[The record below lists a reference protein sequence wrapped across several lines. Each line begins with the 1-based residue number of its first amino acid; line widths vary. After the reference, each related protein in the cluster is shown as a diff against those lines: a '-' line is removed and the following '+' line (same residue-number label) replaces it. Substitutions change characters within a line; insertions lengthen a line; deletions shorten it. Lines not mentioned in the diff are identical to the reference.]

1 VQNLHCKDK
10 RSVWFV
16 VHKGVLFVLAVF
28 KFFVTVYFKCSI
40 RRHPQSGNIT
50 GYYRLVESY
59 RNADDRICHRTILN
73 VGFMEDTTVEQ
84 RNKIQ
89 KHLTHKYEHRQ
100 ILFEE
105 TDPVVIKYVDELWKR
120 IIDTQRLDIVLFDQ
134 RVRMVDI
141 DTINHRDVREVGAE
155 WIGYHTWDKLQLTP
169 LLLSKGW
176 TEEQVQLA
184 AAQVISRAVYPA
196 SELKTA
202 RWIKENSAVC
212 ELTGYDIEKVTKD
225 KLYQSALSLY
235 TLKDELE
242 KHLSTRT
249 NDLFDIEDKI
259 ILYDLTNTYFE
270 GEHRKSRLA
279 KFGKSKEKRSDAKLV
294 VLALVVNI
302 EGFVKYSSI
311 HQGNIADCNTLSTM
325 IDKLAT
331 HTCKQKKAVIVLDA
345 GIATEENL
353 ALIEAKGYKYLC
365 VSRSKLKQYQA
376 VQDRLTVLMDTKS
389 NKAIRLRAVTTEK
402 NTDYYLEVKSN
413 AKEKK
418 EAGMKN
424 QFEHR
429 FEEALQRIH
438 KGVHSKGGIR
448 QADKVHQR
456 IGRAK
461 ERYPSVQ
468 QYYIIDVSVNEKTKV
483 VTQIAWKKDE
493 ARHGDKTDSLGI
505 YFLRTNLNVADEVI
519 VWNIYN
525 TIREI
530 ENTFRTLKTDLDL
543 RPIYHKND
551 DATMAHLHL
560 GILAYWM
567 VNTVRHQLKSQKINS
582 CWTEI
587 VRIANTQK
595 VITTTG
601 KNTFNQVASTRKCS
615 EPNENLKSIYDIL
628 KTNYK
633 PFRKRKSVVHKP
645 TPKKIETQQL
655 RLLQPT

>member
-1 VQNLHCKDK
+1 M
-10 RSVWFV
+10 
-16 VHKGVLFVLAVF
+16 
-28 KFFVTVYFKCSI
+28 YFKCSI
-40 RRHPQSGNIT
+40 RRHPETGNIT

-73 VGFMEDTTVEQ
+73 VGYMEDTDVDQ
-84 RNKIQ
+84 RNKTQ
-89 KHLTHKYEHRQ
+89 KHLTERYERKQ

-105 TDPVVIKYVDELWKR
+105 TDPIVRKYVEELWKR
-120 IIDTQRLDIVLFDQ
+120 IIETKRLDTTPVEQ
-134 RVRMVDI
+134 RAWMVDI
-141 DTINHRDVREVGAE
+141 DTIKHRDVRETGAE
-155 WIGYHTWDKLQLTP
+155 WIGHQSWQKLQLTEV
-169 LLLSKGW
+169 LVNKGW

-184 AAQVISRAVYPA
+184 ATQVISRAVYPA

-212 ELTGYDIEKVTKD
+212 ELTGYDVEKVTKD

-242 KHLSTRT
+242 KHLSKRT
-249 NDLFDIEDKI
+249 NELFDIEDKI
-259 ILYDLTNTYFE
+259 MLYDLTNTYFE
-270 GEHRKSRLA
+270 GEKTNSKLA
-279 KFGKSKEKRSDAKLV
+279 KFGRSKEKQNDAKLV

-302 EGFVKYSSI
+302 EGFIKYSSI
-311 HQGNIADCNTLSTM
+311 HQGNIADCATLSAM
-325 IDKLAT
+325 IDKLAA
-331 HTCKQKKAVIVLDA
+331 HTSKDKKAVIVLDA

-353 ALIEAKGYKYLC
+353 ELIEAKGYKYLC
-365 VSRSKLKQYQA
+365 VSRSKLKDYKV
-376 VQDRLTVLMDTKS
+376 VQDRLTVLMETKS
-389 NKAIRLRAVTTEK
+389 EKYVRLKAVTTEK
-402 NTDYYLEVKSN
+402 NTDYYLEVKSP
-413 AKEKK
+413 AKEMK
-418 EAGMKN
+418 ETGMKN
-424 QFEHR
+424 QFEKR

-438 KGVHSKGGIR
+438 KGVHSKGGVK

-468 QYYIIDVSVNEKTKV
+468 QYYVIEVSVDEKTKV
-483 VTQIAWKKDE
+483 ATEITWKKDE
-493 ARHGDKTDSLGI
+493 DRHHDKSDSLGI
-505 YFLRTNLNVADEVI
+505 YFLRTNMNVSDEVI

-560 GILAYWM
+560 GLLAYWL
-567 VNTVRHQLKSQKINS
+567 VNTIRQQLKSQNINS

-587 VRIANTQK
+587 VRIGNTQK
-595 VITTTG
+595 VITTTA
-601 KNTFNQVASTRKCS
+601 KNTLDQIVSTRKCS
-615 EPNENLKSIYDIL
+615 EPNENLKAIYDAL
-628 KTNYK
+628 KTNYQ

-645 TPKKIETQQL
+645 PPKKLESQQR
-655 RLLQPT
+655 RLLHET